1 MADKILSAARAD
13 FFDEID
19 NGANCPC
26 CDRFGKRYK
35 RTLNSTIGH
44 ALLAMLALHERTKEE
59 WLHVS
64 KIRDLMLKTGCKA
77 THPTGEIGKAVYYAL
92 VEQKENEDTKKR
104 KSGLWRL
111 TSDGMEFARG
121 ESTIPRF
128 IYLYND
134 ELHGERF
141 DTSEFIYIND
151 VLGKK
156 FDYTELMESSYD
168 QLKSTKA
175 KAGLD
180 LGLAG

>member
-1 MADKILSAARAD
+1 MQEKHLSVARD
-13 FFDEID
+13 EYFDEID
-19 NGANCPC
+19 EGSVCPC

-35 RTLNSTIGH
+35 RTLNATIGH
-44 ALLAMLALHERTKEE
+44 AILAMLALHEKTKAE
-59 WLHVS
+59 WLHV
-64 KIRDLMLKTGCKA
+64 KDIRDLMLKTGCKA

-92 VEQKENEDTKKR
+92 VEQKENEDTRKR

-111 TSDGMEFARG
+111 TADGMEFARG

-134 ELHGERF
+134 QLHGERF
-141 DTSEFIYIND
+141 DTSEFVSIND

-156 FDYTELMESSYD
+156 FDYSELMSSSYE
-168 QLKSTKA
+168 QLRSTKA